1 MPDITPTK
9 ILIIIE
15 DIDSHKG
22 KVDGKIL
29 FMKKLTPKAKVKPIS
44 PPITHIVICLLYT
57 SDAADE

>member
-29 FMKKLTPKAKVKPIS
+29 FMKKLTPKAKVKPIN
-44 PPITHIVICLLYT
+44 PPITHIVIA
-57 SDAADE
+57 SNKN

>member
-44 PPITHIVICLLYT
+44 PPITHIVIA
-57 SDAADE
+57 SNKN